1 MRILTAVGL
10 LFLTFVTGCAQPAD
24 PKRMTVTILPSE
36 GPFPAALSSAICVR
50 SVTGGE
56 PTNPLWVAKV
66 DNAEFKTALT
76 DSLRER
82 GLLARPEGCR
92 FQLDVNLLGL
102 SQPVFGL
109 AFTVTT
115 HVNYKLLG
123 SASEPVL
130 LETISA
136 PYTAEMSEHLVA
148 VIRLARANE
157 GSIRNNITE
166 FLTRL
171 RALRLG

>member
-36 GPFPAALSSAICVR
+36 APFPAALSSAICVR

-66 DNAEFKTALT
+66 DNAEFKTALA

-82 GLLARPEGCR
+82 GLLARPEGVSFSVGRQFAGSVATGVRTRLHGDDPC
-92 FQLDVNLLGL
+92 QLQAAGFN
-102 SQPVFGL
+102 
-109 AFTVTT
+109 
-115 HVNYKLLG
+115 
-123 SASEPVL
+123 E
-130 LETISA
+130 
-136 PYTAEMSEHLVA
+136 
-148 VIRLARANE
+148 RAGFIGND
-157 GSIRNNITE
+157 
-166 FLTRL
+166 L